1 MKIEWKKGTYLNPK
15 QGTDYFVLYINGMQV
30 GYISPFGEGVRGV
43 VAPKLREAMQGP
55 PVLIIHKTIEEAKA
69 ELEGVC
75 VAILIGESCGT

>member
-1 MKIEWKKGTYLNPK
+1 MKIEWKEEPDMYPE
-15 QGTDYFVLYINGMQV
+15 LYVNGMRV
-30 GYISPFGEGVRGV
+30 GWISPYGPAVRGV